1 LGTIIHISNKYKINK
16 RRKIMKWNGCDKRLR
31 KLYNAVATSQNEA
44 ISYIKSKKAEDE
56 AFAIMEELTEL
67 LKNK

>member
-1 LGTIIHISNKYKINK
+1 
-16 RRKIMKWNGCDKRLR
+16 MKWNGCDKRLR